1 MPAKPATSSLPL
13 LFSSHRR
20 VAGIAQRSRVCLPP
34 FQDGVRDQ
42 FAPAVAA
49 SVGGR
54 GTVGTVTCVLETD

>member
-1 MPAKPATSSLPL
+1 MPAKPATSSSPL

-42 FAPAVAA
+42 FALAVAGQLG
-49 SVGGR
+49 GGR
-54 GTVGTVTCVLETD
+54 LLELSLVS